1 MDEGKEGTVE
11 KQKNG
16 QFVRKMPETAVE
28 KETWNWPKTADLKV
42 EKEAMFRINYVKY
55 KIDKTAQSTICTM
68 CHKKIV
74 RACEKLIQKE
84 SREGMIM
91 LQE

>member
-16 QFVRKMPETAVE
+16 QFVRKIPETAVE

-42 EKEAMFRINYVKY
+42 EKEAMFGV
-55 KIDKTAQSTICTM
+55 AQ
-68 CHKKIV
+68 
-74 RACEKLIQKE
+74 
-84 SREGMIM
+84 
-91 LQE
+91 